1 MYNKGVNTM
10 NFSHLE
16 YAMTVAE
23 CRSIN
28 KAARKLLVSQ
38 PYLSGVLKNLEEELG
53 CQLFKRSH
61 NGILL
66 TEKGER
72 FMDSARTILYEYEKL
87 KQLSCDEAVQPMEIS
102 SYFVS
107 NIMRLFLEFKKQSGE
122 QLPDRLTELGNQEVI
137 ESVAAGR
144 TRLGFILCAAEK
156 KDKYLRLVRDFHC
169 SCEEL
174 MTSIPLYVMVSNEHP
189 LYKKASVSMKELLDY
204 PYVHFNDVSAI
215 SYLKLVGLTDHPNR
229 LEVDNRGQFF
239 DAIRE
244 GQYISLSVRG
254 KTSDGR
260 GFCFVPI
267 SDKNLYLNLYFVTQ
281 ADYRLNKRE
290 REFIRF
296 LRDFA
301 ALDGQKP

>member
-1 MYNKGVNTM
+1 M

-28 KAARKLLVSQ
+28 KAAQRLLVSQ

-66 TEKGER
+66 TEIK
-72 FMDSARTILYEYEKL
+72 FMDSARIILYEYEKL
-87 KQLSCDEAVQPMEIS
+87 KQLSWDEAEQPMVIS

-107 NIMRLFLEFKKQSGE
+107 NIMRLFLEFKKQSAK
-122 QLPDRLTELGNQEVI
+122 QFPDRLTEMGNQEVL

-144 TRLGFILCAAEK
+144 TRLGFILCAVEK
-156 KDKYLRLVRDFHC
+156 KEKYLRLARDFHC

-174 MTSIPLYVMVSNEHP
+174 MTSIPLYVMVSREHP
-189 LYKKASVSMKELLDY
+189 LYKKPSVSIKELFDY

-215 SYLKLVGLTDHPNR
+215 SYLKLVGLSDHPNR

-281 ADYRLNKRE
+281 TDYRPNKRE

-301 ALDGQKP
+301 ALDGQTP

>member
-1 MYNKGVNTM
+1 M

-28 KAARKLLVSQ
+28 KAAQRLLVSQ

-66 TEKGER
+66 TEKGIK
-72 FMDSARTILYEYEKL
+72 FMDSARIILYEYEKL
-87 KQLSCDEAVQPMEIS
+87 KQLSWDRRMEYYFLGEEGREEATG
-102 SYFVS
+102 Y
-107 NIMRLFLEFKKQSGE
+107 LFLEFKKQSAK
-122 QLPDRLTELGNQEVI
+122 QFPDRLTEMGNQEVL

-144 TRLGFILCAAEK
+144 TRLGFILCAVEK
-156 KDKYLRLVRDFHC
+156 KEKYLRLARDFHC

-174 MTSIPLYVMVSNEHP
+174 MTSIPLYVMVSREHP
-189 LYKKASVSMKELLDY
+189 LYKKTSVSIKELFDY

-215 SYLKLVGLTDHPNR
+215 SYLKLVGLADHPNR

-281 ADYRLNKRE
+281 TDYRPNKRE

-301 ALDGQKP
+301 ALDGQAP

>member
-1 MYNKGVNTM
+1 M

-28 KAARKLLVSQ
+28 KAAQRLLVSQ

-66 TEKGER
+66 TEKGIK
-72 FMDSARTILYEYEKL
+72 FMDSARIILYEYEKL
-87 KQLSCDEAVQPMEIS
+87 KQLSWDEAEQPMVIS

-107 NIMRLFLEFKKQSGE
+107 NIMRLFLEFKKQSAK
-122 QLPDRLTELGNQEVI
+122 QFPDRLTEMGNQEVL

-144 TRLGFILCAAEK
+144 TRLGFILCAVEK
-156 KDKYLRLVRDFHC
+156 KEKYLRLARDFHC
-169 SCEEL
+169 SC
-174 MTSIPLYVMVSNEHP
+174 IPLYVMVSREHP
-189 LYKKASVSMKELLDY
+189 LYKKPSVSIKELFDY

-215 SYLKLVGLTDHPNR
+215 SYLKLVGLSDHPNR

-281 ADYRLNKRE
+281 TDYRPNKRE

-301 ALDGQKP
+301 ALDGQTP

>member
-1 MYNKGVNTM
+1 M

-28 KAARKLLVSQ
+28 KAAQRLLVSQ

-66 TEKGER
+66 TEKGIK
-72 FMDSARTILYEYEKL
+72 FMDSARIILYEYEKL
-87 KQLSCDEAVQPMEIS
+87 KQLSWDEAEQPMVIS

-107 NIMRLFLEFKKQSGE
+107 NIMRLFLEFKKQSAK
-122 QLPDRLTELGNQEVI
+122 QFPDRLTEMGNQEVL

-144 TRLGFILCAAEK
+144 TRLGFILCAVEK
-156 KDKYLRLVRDFHC
+156 KEKYLRLARDFHC

-174 MTSIPLYVMVSNEHP
+174 MTSIPLYVMVSREHP
-189 LYKKASVSMKELLDY
+189 LY

-215 SYLKLVGLTDHPNR
+215 SYLKLVGLSDHPNR

-281 ADYRLNKRE
+281 TDYRPNKRE

-301 ALDGQKP
+301 ALDGQTP

>member
-1 MYNKGVNTM
+1 MV
-10 NFSHLE
+10 
-16 YAMTVAE
+16 
-23 CRSIN
+23 
-28 KAARKLLVSQ
+28 
-38 PYLSGVLKNLEEELG
+38 
-53 CQLFKRSH
+53 
-61 NGILL
+61 
-66 TEKGER
+66 
-72 FMDSARTILYEYEKL
+72 
-87 KQLSCDEAVQPMEIS
+87 IS

-107 NIMRLFLEFKKQSGE
+107 NIMRLFLEFKKQSAK
-122 QLPDRLTELGNQEVI
+122 QFPDRLTEMGNQEVL

-144 TRLGFILCAAEK
+144 TRLGFILCAVEK
-156 KDKYLRLVRDFHC
+156 KEKYLRLARDSHC

-174 MTSIPLYVMVSNEHP
+174 MTSIPLYVMVSREHP
-189 LYKKASVSMKELLDY
+189 LYKKTSVSIKELFDY

-215 SYLKLVGLTDHPNR
+215 SYLKLVGLADHPNR

-254 KTSDGR
+254 KTPDGR

-281 ADYRLNKRE
+281 TDYRPNKRE

-296 LRDFA
+296 LRNFA